1 MKNKTFK
8 YLISFLIIFNAFIAS
23 TSGQEKPFFSF
34 GLMTDVQY
42 ADRDNSGTRYY
53 RNSLGKL
60 KEAVQ
65 IFNKEKVA
73 FVLHLGDLINDNLK
87 SFDTILAVTQKL
99 EMPLYLVPGNHEFGV
114 DPGEKGKVLPRM
126 GLPAH
131 PYRAFVRDGWRFIL
145 VDGSE
150 TGVIRY
156 EKESREY
163 QKNRVM
169 MDKMQ
174 SRGATNVFEWNGGI
188 SRKQSRWIG
197 MNLKEATRKGEKVVL
212 CCHYPLT
219 PEKAPEN
226 LLDAPV
232 VKALIEKYPLVFGW
246 LNGHVHVSQF
256 VRENGVN
263 YVSFRGMV
271 EKNENAFCIV
281 SVYNDRLDIKG
292 YGTEISRRLFDKP

>member
-1 MKNKTFK
+1 MKNFPIK
-8 YLISFLIIFNAFIAS
+8 LLVSVLIIFYSCIIRVQ
-23 TSGQEKPFFSF
+23 GQERPLFTF

-42 ADRDNSGTRYY
+42 ADRDNAGTRYY

-60 KEAVQ
+60 NETVQ
-65 IFNKEKVA
+65 IFNREKVA

-99 EMPLYLVPGNHEFGV
+99 EMPLYLIPGNHEFGV
-114 DPGEKGKVLPRM
+114 DPGEKSKVLPGM
-126 GLPAH
+126 GLPVH

-156 EKESREY
+156 EKDSPEY
-163 QKNRVM
+163 QKNRAM
-169 MDKMQ
+169 MDNLKN
-174 SRGATNVFEWNGGI
+174 RGATNVFDWNGGI

-197 MNLKEATRKGEKVVL
+197 MNLKEATRKGEKVIL

-219 PEKAPEN
+219 PEKAPEL
-226 LLDAPV
+226 LLDAPG
-232 VKALIEKYPLVFGW
+232 VKALIEKYPSVFAW

-263 YVSFRGMV
+263 YISFRGMV

-281 SVYNDRLDIKG
+281 SVYNDHLDIKG
-292 YGTEISRRLFDKP
+292 YGTEVSRILKDN